1 LIVIKKNQMTPT
13 QKADNTVTIF
23 QEEYDALVQSVQ
35 VTSEYLQGKSEKFH
49 SAEDLIKNLKNP

>member
-1 LIVIKKNQMTPT
+1 MTHT

-23 QEEYDALVQSVQ
+23 QEEYNALVQSVQ